1 MRNNKKQNYLILLTV
16 GVLLII
22 TVFSILNWEVIIHL
36 FHEMISGV
44 AIVKEYVLSLGIV
57 GVIAI
62 SLIIIA
68 CFFFPIISSVP
79 IQLASVVSY
88 GLPFAILHVLIS
100 IFLASQLA
108 FLFTR
113 CIRVFQSPKQRK
125 KQELMEEK
133 IRNSSRSV
141 VYFLLLA
148 YLAPFV
154 PFLIIHMVAAN
165 SGMKWRTYSLI
176 TLLGPIPDIVI
187 TLWAG
192 EKITS
197 SSSPVVSY
205 LMLMLI
211 LICVVL
217 SMIYKEKVVNLMFK
231 PRKEGDRT
239 IGE

>member
-1 MRNNKKQNYLILLTV
+1 
-16 GVLLII
+16 
-22 TVFSILNWEVIIHL
+22 
-36 FHEMISGV
+36 
-44 AIVKEYVLSLGIV
+44 
-57 GVIAI
+57 
-62 SLIIIA
+62 
-68 CFFFPIISSVP
+68 
-79 IQLASVVSY
+79 
-88 GLPFAILHVLIS
+88 
-100 IFLASQLA
+100 
-108 FLFTR
+108 
-113 CIRVFQSPKQRK
+113 
-125 KQELMEEK
+125 MEQK